1 MKKYRVQRN
10 IIILILTV
18 CICFGASIDIYATN
32 TPKDV
37 TTADESDEEGEVIDG
52 GGQTEPDTETDI
64 GSDDLN
70 GDESVGDEPAKITTK
85 LYIDNQNI
93 YEGMNKS
100 YSEGYIPS
108 IENGNALVVIPLKS
122 NNNIKNSTITA
133 KVDLG
138 NGETIPF
145 VQKNYEKN
153 FGVGSFAVNGGTSQ
167 SESYLV
173 RFNLELKQERYNGSY
188 PVNINVSAYA
198 EDGTEINQTF
208 ITYVTITDGEDLT
221 PEPEEVV
228 VEEDAPVFMP
238 KILVSSYSF
247 SSSEIKQG
255 DTVTAEVVFVNTSKT
270 NSVKNMTV
278 SVSTGEKLEL
288 VSKTDSI
295 YIDDVGANE
304 TFTVSY
310 DFKVDMMAAEGQY
323 NLAFSLDYAD
333 YEGRTYTSSSNIKV
347 NVGQLMKIEFDDL
360 VIPESIE
367 VGQTV
372 EGTTQVMNLGKGKIY
387 NVRAELS
394 VDGLKAEKT
403 MFLGNIESGSAISG
417 SMEILAIGRSGNSYY
432 GDTEGVLTFYYEDEA
447 GNEFNQSVEIKTN
460 IVAPTYDEIDV
471 GTQDKTGQWW
481 VIMAVVVSIVIVI
494 CILIAFGNVKKKR
507 YED

>member
-10 IIILILTV
+10 IIILILIV

-32 TPKDV
+32 TPNDV
-37 TTADESDEEGEVIDG
+37 TTADESDEAGEVIDG

-347 NVGQLMKIEFDDL
+347 NVGQLMKVEFDDL

-403 MFLGNIESGSAISG
+403 MFLGNIESGSAISS

-481 VIMAVVVSIVIVI
+481 VIMAVVVSIVIVM

>member
-32 TPKDV
+32 TPNDV